1 MGTTNGNVSG
11 EELDGGMEGL
21 PVPRGWRGSIVGEIG
36 EGLDLG
42 GGFGALGGGLGL
54 IPPPVSTTTRQWRGS
69 IVGEI
74 GDDGVYKEN
83 KEVESVDYMNG
94 NGNANGNG
102 NVHWTDEGQGDDV
115 WVGVDESV
123 GGEEAW
129 LKMEEGIL

>member
-1 MGTTNGNVSG
+1 MGTEGSIAEGLVSPIEGGFPHLGTTNGNVSG

-21 PVPRGWRGSIVGEIG
+21 PVPRG
-36 EGLDLG
+36 
-42 GGFGALGGGLGL
+42 
-54 IPPPVSTTTRQWRGS
+54 WRGS